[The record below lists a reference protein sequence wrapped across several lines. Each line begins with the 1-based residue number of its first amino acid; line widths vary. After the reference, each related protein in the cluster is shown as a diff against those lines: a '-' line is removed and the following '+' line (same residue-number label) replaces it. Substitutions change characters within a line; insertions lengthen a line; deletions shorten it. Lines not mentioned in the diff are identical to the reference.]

1 MVKLNIGA
9 GTDAPPLD
17 GFTPIDRAF
26 GTEAFP
32 LAQYEDGSVDEIR
45 ASHVLEHFQQS
56 DIQKVLNEWVRVL
69 KPGGRI
75 RIAVP
80 DFRWCAQQYL
90 ADNTGQPLYEY
101 IMGGHVDGNDVHH
114 ALFDEMGLRW
124 QMEQAGLFAIQH
136 WKADNVDC
144 ASLPCSLN
152 LEGIKPTSTK
162 ALNERVLV
170 VATMPRLNWT
180 YNRDLATLACVKI
193 NIPYICTSGAY
204 FDQNMERALEQ
215 ALASGVEYA
224 ITLDYD
230 SVFTPAD
237 VQRLVTMM
245 DMYPE
250 AGAIASM
257 QAKRGPDAL
266 PLIAR
271 NPDDPVTVGESCGD
285 IFKVRSAHFGLTI
298 IRTSVLAKMRKPWLY
313 HKPAPDGSWGDG
325 RVDADVAFWHNLNE
339 VSQTYVSPRV
349 NIGHLQVMVSWV
361 DGSYAVIHQHLDEYQ
376 KQGKPKSVRG

>member
-9 GTDAPPLD
+9 GADAPQIE

-26 GTEAFP
+26 GSEAFP
-32 LAQYEDGSVDEIR
+32 LAQFADGSVDEIR
-45 ASHVLEHFQQS
+45 ASHILEHFPQ
-56 DIQKVLNEWVRVL
+56 DKVQAVLDEWVRVL
-69 KPGGRI
+69 KPGGTI

-80 DFRWCAQQYL
+80 DFRWCAAQYL
-90 ADNTGQPLYEY
+90 EGNTDLPIAGFIL
-101 IMGGHVDGNDVHH
+101 GGHVDANDAHH

-124 QMEQAGLFAIQH
+124 QMEKAGLFAIQK
-136 WKADNVDC
+136 WTGDNGDC
-144 ASLPCSLN
+144 STLPCSLN
-152 LEGIKPTSTK
+152 LEGIKPTTTK
-162 ALNERVLV
+162 PMHERVLV

-180 YNRDLATLACVKI
+180 YNRDLATLACVKL

-204 FDQNMERALEQ
+204 FDQNMERALDQ

-245 DMYPE
+245 DLYPE

-271 NPDDPVTVGESCGD
+271 NPGDPVTVGEACGD
-285 IFKVRSAHFGLTI
+285 IFKVKSAHFGLTI
-298 IRTSVLAKMRKPWLY
+298 IRTSVLKAMKKPWLH
-313 HKPAPDGSWGDG
+313 HKPAPDGTWGDG
-325 RVDADVAFWHNLNE
+325 RVDADVAFWHNLNA

-361 DGSYAVIHQHLDEYQ
+361 DASYAVVHQHLDEYQ
-376 KQGKPKSVRG
+376 KSGKPKTIRG